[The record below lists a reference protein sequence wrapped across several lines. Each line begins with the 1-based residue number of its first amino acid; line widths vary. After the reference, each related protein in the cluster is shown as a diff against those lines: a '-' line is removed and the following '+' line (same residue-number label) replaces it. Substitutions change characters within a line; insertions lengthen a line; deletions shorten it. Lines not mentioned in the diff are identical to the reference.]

1 MHFLNF
7 TIWYN
12 HCSQWEVSV
21 QDSKLKLL
29 TIDNNHKL
37 LQWLEELT
45 DNKMTR
51 ETWEMWADE
60 YQEYYEAEDYEG
72 LDDIEAWK
80 EEEQK
85 VIDELIQRMQGAYN
99 DV

>member
-1 MHFLNF
+1 ME
-7 TIWYN
+7 TY
-12 HCSQWEVSV
+12 
-21 QDSKLKLL
+21 
-29 TIDNNHKL
+29 
-37 LQWLEELT
+37 
-45 DNKMTR
+45 KMTR

>member
-1 MHFLNF
+1 L
-7 TIWYN
+7 TT
-12 HCSQWEVSV
+12 
-21 QDSKLKLL
+21 
-29 TIDNNHKL
+29 TIDFCNGFAGL
-37 LQWLEELT
+37 TGEEYFV
-45 DNKMTR
+45 MVR

-60 YQEYYEAEDYEG
+60 YQDYWEAKGNYAEEFQQ
-72 LDDIEAWK
+72 DDIDAWK

>member
-1 MHFLNF
+1 M
-7 TIWYN
+7 I
-12 HCSQWEVSV
+12 
-21 QDSKLKLL
+21 K
-29 TIDNNHKL
+29 
-37 LQWLEELT
+37 
-45 DNKMTR
+45 

-60 YQEYYEAEDYEG
+60 YQDYWEAKGNYAEEFEQ
-72 LDDIEAWK
+72 DDIDAWK

>member
-1 MHFLNF
+1 MIL
-7 TIWYN
+7 
-12 HCSQWEVSV
+12 CSVLV
-21 QDSKLKLL
+21 
-29 TIDNNHKL
+29 
-37 LQWLEELT
+37 LQCTNTTQSTRTFQET
-45 DNKMTR
+45 MTMTR
-51 ETWEMWADE
+51 ETWEIWADE

-72 LDDIEAWK
+72 LDDLEAWK